1 MTDPSPL
8 PVAAPTASASNW
20 MRVIRRTLAERPA
33 DSALM
38 VALLAVSGAMEALG
52 LAILLPVL
60 YLLLGEEG
68 GTAQEIITAT
78 LGWIGLKPTLESL
91 ILLLIA
97 IAVAKAG
104 IVFIA
109 QKKVGDA
116 VVGIGRALR
125 RELITALSKARWPFF
140 VSQSSGELSNALTFE
155 AENASNTYFHTARLL
170 AGFLIAGFYVITVAA
185 LSPFASLAA
194 AIIAPGL
201 IYVMRSLVHM
211 AERSGRDQTRLLKSG
226 SRVLI
231 DLLAGFKVLKAS
243 AQEPVMVASLA
254 SINDDLAAAKRREVF
269 AKEGMIAAQ
278 EAIVIILIAVGLYVF
293 NVFFEGRNSE
303 LLLVCL
309 AFMRI
314 MGRVS
319 TMQGALQSI
328 LRCNAAYESLMQSI
342 RKATSAAETPG
353 GTATPT
359 LDRAIEVKNVSFRHD
374 TTVVF
379 DSFSV
384 TIPAGSFTLLA
395 GPSGT
400 GKTTFLDLLIGLQ
413 TPDEGDIL
421 LDGAPLESV
430 DRNAWRHMIAYV
442 PQEPVLLHDS
452 IRNNL
457 TLYQEGV
464 ADEDLWEA
472 LALVKLATHIRSL
485 PKALDAS
492 VGERGLALSGGQR
505 QRLMIARALLRKPKL
520 LILDEATSGLDPATE
535 KQILEII
542 TPLEMTKIAISHQ
555 TSLRPYADN
564 VIELLSMPDP
574 TTKSV

>member
-8 PVAAPTASASNW
+8 PVNPSTAGLSNW
-20 MRVIRRTLAERPA
+20 GRVIRRTLAERPA

-38 VALLAVSGAMEALG
+38 VGLLSISGAMEALG

-68 GTAQEIITAT
+68 GTAQEIITAV
-78 LGWIGLKPTLESL
+78 LGWVGLKPTLESL

-97 IAVAKAG
+97 IAVVKDG

-116 VVGIGRALR
+116 VVGIGRSLR

-155 AENASNTYFHTARLL
+155 AENTSNTYFHTARLL
-170 AGFLIAGFYVITVAA
+170 AGLIVAGFYVITVAA

-194 AIIAPGL
+194 AIITPGL

-269 AKEGMIAAQ
+269 AKEGLVAAQ
-278 EAIVIILIAVGLYVF
+278 EAIVIILVAAGLYVF

-314 MGRVS
+314 MVRVS
-319 TMQGALQSI
+319 SMQSALQSI
-328 LRCNAAYESLMQSI
+328 LRCNATYESLMQSI
-342 RKATSAAETPG
+342 QKAVAATETFG
-353 GTATPT
+353 GTKSPT
-359 LDRAIEVKNVSFRHD
+359 LDRAIEVKNISFRHD

-379 DSFSV
+379 DSFSLTV
-384 TIPAGSFTLLA
+384 PAGSFTLLA

-413 TPDEGDIL
+413 TPDEGEIL
-421 LDGAPLESV
+421 LDGVPLQSIDV
-430 DRNAWRHMIAYV
+430 KAWRHMIAYV

-457 TLYQEGV
+457 TLYEEGV
-464 ADEDLWEA
+464 ADDDLWKA
-472 LALVKLATHIRSL
+472 LALVKLDAHIRSL

-535 KQILEII
+535 KQILEI
-542 TPLEMTKIAISHQ
+542 LGSLKMTKIAISHQ
-555 TSLRPYADN
+555 TSLKPYADQ
-564 VIELLSMPDP
+564 VIKLTPPKNS
-574 TTKSV
+574 